1 MDISNIAQSLQGE
14 MKLGN
19 QENAQKKKEEVAM
32 QFEKMFA
39 RQLVEEMTKDSFK
52 MGDKNG
58 MMGKANSMYRHHI
71 TDTLATEIAEQRK
84 LGMADLISK
93 YHKV

>member
-1 MDISNIAQSLQGE
+1 MDVSSIVESMPVDLDKKNIALE
-14 MKLGN
+14 
-19 QENAQKKKEEVAM
+19 KKEEVAM

-39 RQLVEEMTKDSFK
+39 KQLVNEMTKDSFK

-58 MMGKANSMYRHHI
+58 VAGRANSMYRHHI
-71 TDTLATEIAEQRK
+71 TETLATEIAEQRK
-84 LGMADLISK
+84 LGMADMISK